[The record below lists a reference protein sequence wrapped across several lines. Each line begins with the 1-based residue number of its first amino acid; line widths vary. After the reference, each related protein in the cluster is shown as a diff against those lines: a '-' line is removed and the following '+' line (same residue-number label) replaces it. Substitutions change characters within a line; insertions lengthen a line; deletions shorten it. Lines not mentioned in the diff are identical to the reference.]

1 MRSQIRPSKI
11 NIPPRSLEGPTQSA
25 PAYDAGFPLSAGMTA
40 SPTTTYVVVG
50 DGASSLTIRLSS
62 CCVLLY
68 VDSFLYSSPLNCDA
82 PTSKGQGE
90 CGDTTSP
97 IRCVWGGSE
106 TRGRPPTQANQRKK
120 RAPRTLLIAHTK
132 TLPTKAVDT
141 IATNCSHQRASSHIQ
156 DHHARTW

>member
-50 DGASSLTIRLSS
+50 SGASSFTTRLKS

-68 VDSFLYSSPLNCDA
+68 VESFLYSSPLNCDA

-90 CGDTTSP
+90 CGDPHVADSL
-97 IRCVWGGSE
+97 RVGGK
-106 TRGRPPTQANQRKK
+106 RNPWAPP
-120 RAPRTLLIAHTK
+120 HTG
-132 TLPTKAVDT
+132 
-141 IATNCSHQRASSHIQ
+141 
-156 DHHARTW
+156 